1 MKIDTHNSLN
11 LRFSLVSEIKRLHV
25 SIKLITLILSIIE
38 FYQLGTPGILRK
50 GKTHMVRLLN
60 KIKEKDTKIE

>member
-11 LRFSLVSEIKRLHV
+11 LQFSLISEINRLHV

-38 FYQLGTPGILRK
+38 FYQLSTPGILTK
-50 GKTHMVRLLN
+50 GKTHMVRFLN
-60 KIKEKDTKIE
+60 KI

>member
-25 SIKLITLILSIIE
+25 SVKSTTLILSIIE
-38 FYQLGTPGILRK
+38 FYQLLGTPGILRK

-60 KIKEKDTKIE
+60 KI

>member
-25 SIKLITLILSIIE
+25 SINSITLILSIIE
-38 FYQLGTPGILRK
+38 FYKLGTPGILRK
-50 GKTHMVRLLN
+50 GKTHMVRLHN
-60 KIKEKDTKIE
+60 KIYEKGTKIE

>member
-11 LRFSLVSEIKRLHV
+11 LRFSLVSEIKRVHV
-25 SIKLITLILSIIE
+25 SIKSITLILSIIE

-50 GKTHMVRLLN
+50 GKL
-60 KIKEKDTKIE
+60 IW

>member
-1 MKIDTHNSLN
+1 MKIDTHNSFDN
-11 LRFSLVSEIKRLHV
+11 RFSLISDTNRLHA
-25 SIKLITLILSIIE
+25 SIKSITLILLIIK

-60 KIKEKDTKIE
+60 KI

>member
-25 SIKLITLILSIIE
+25 SIKSITLILSIIE
-38 FYQLGTPGILRK
+38 LYQLGTPGILRK
-50 GKTHMVRLLN
+50 GKTGMVRLLN
-60 KIKEKDTKIE
+60 KI

>member
-1 MKIDTHNSLN
+1 MKIDTHNSVN

-25 SIKLITLILSIIE
+25 SIKLITFILWIIE

-50 GKTHMVRLLN
+50 GKL
-60 KIKEKDTKIE
+60 IW